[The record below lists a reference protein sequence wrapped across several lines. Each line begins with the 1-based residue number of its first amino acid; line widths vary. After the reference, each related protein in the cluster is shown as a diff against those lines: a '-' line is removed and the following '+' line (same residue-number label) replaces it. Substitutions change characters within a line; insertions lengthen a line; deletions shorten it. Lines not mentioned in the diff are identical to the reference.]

1 MSTPNF
7 IAASREAYG
16 CVMVSKHLDRESAL
30 LEPSTGIAA
39 PKTRALTTSG
49 LTGKGL
55 AFQLAV
61 CSSILLACI
70 VIASVFGST
79 PVHLRDILN
88 RNSTGHEV
96 FFVLRLPRAFMA
108 ALAGGSLALAG
119 VLFQALL
126 RDSLA
131 TPYTLGVSS
140 GASLGAVVAI
150 CLGWNTLA
158 GFSAVPA
165 FSLVGAGLVLLAI
178 SRVASRGGMSSQSLL
193 LAGITMNSI
202 CGAVIIFLQSITS
215 FTQSLGITRW
225 LMGELD
231 APEYGILAELSV
243 ILIPACLVA
252 WWFGR
257 AWNLLAIGDDWANAR
272 GIPARKFLIIG
283 FLIGSVVTAAVTA
296 YTGPIGFVGLIV
308 PHALRLKFGA
318 DHRVLIPCSFL
329 LGGAF
334 LVLSD
339 LVSRVLLAPTEIPV
353 GVITALV
360 GGPVF
365 IWMLYS
371 RETHRGS

>member
-1 MSTPNF
+1 
-7 IAASREAYG
+7 
-16 CVMVSKHLDRESAL
+16 MVSKHPGRESVL
-30 LEPSTGIAA
+30 LEPTTVTGTPQ
-39 PKTRALTTSG
+39 PKTLTTSG
-49 LTGKGL
+49 LTSKGL
-55 AFQLAV
+55 GIRLAV
-61 CSSILLACI
+61 CSSILLVSI
-70 VIASVFGST
+70 FIATIFGST
-79 PVHLRDILN
+79 SIHFRDLLDP
-88 RNSTGHEV
+88 NSTGYEV

-126 RDSLA
+126 RNSLA

-165 FSLVGAGLVLLAI
+165 FAFLGAGLVLLAI
-178 SRVASRGGMSSQSLL
+178 SKVASRGGMSSQSLL
-193 LAGITMNSI
+193 LAGITLNSI
-202 CGAVIIFLQSITS
+202 CGAVILFLHSISS
-215 FTQSLGITRW
+215 FTQSLVITRW

-231 APEYGILAELSV
+231 APQYGTLAGLAGV
-243 ILIPACLVA
+243 LIPACLIA

-272 GIPARKFLIIG
+272 GVPARKFLIVG

-308 PHALRLKFGA
+308 PHALRLTLGA

-334 LVLSD
+334 LALCDLLS
-339 LVSRVLLAPTEIPV
+339 RILLAPTEIPV
-353 GVITALV
+353 GVITAIV

>member
-1 MSTPNF
+1 
-7 IAASREAYG
+7 
-16 CVMVSKHLDRESAL
+16 MVSKHPGRGSAL
-30 LEPSTGIAA
+30 LENSATTGA
-39 PKTRALTTSG
+39 PRPETFTTLG
-49 LTGKGL
+49 LTSKGL
-55 AFQLAV
+55 GIRLAV
-61 CSSILLACI
+61 CSGILLI
-70 VIASVFGST
+70 SIFIATVFGST
-79 PVHLRDILN
+79 SLHLQDILD
-88 RNSTGHEV
+88 RNSTDHEV

-165 FSLVGAGLVLLAI
+165 FAFLGAGVVLLAI

-193 LAGITMNSI
+193 LAGITMTSI
-202 CGAVIIFLQSITS
+202 CGAVVVFLHSISS
-215 FTQSLGITRW
+215 FTQSLVITRW

-231 APEYGILAELSV
+231 APPYGTLAELAG
-243 ILIPACLVA
+243 ILIPACLIA

-272 GIPARKFLIIG
+272 GVPAKKFLIVG
-283 FLIGSVVTAAVTA
+283 FLIGSVVTATVTA

-308 PHALRLKFGA
+308 PHALRLKLGA
-318 DHRVLIPCSFL
+318 DYRVLIPCSFL

-334 LVLSD
+334 LALSD
-339 LVSRVLLAPTEIPV
+339 LLSRVLLAPTEIPV

-371 RETHRGS
+371 RETHRGR

>member
-1 MSTPNF
+1 
-7 IAASREAYG
+7 
-16 CVMVSKHLDRESAL
+16 MVSKSPGSESVL
-30 LEPSTGIAA
+30 WRPPVSTAEA
-39 PKTRALTTSG
+39 PASKPIGARV

-55 AFQLAV
+55 QLRLLTCCV
-61 CSSILLACI
+61 ILLASI
-70 VIASVFGST
+70 FVGTIFGST
-79 PVHLRDILN
+79 PIHFRDLLD

-96 FFVLRLPRAFMA
+96 FFVLRLPRAIMA

-140 GASLGAVVAI
+140 GASMGAVIAI

-158 GFSAVPA
+158 GFSAVPLLA
-165 FSLVGAGLVLLAI
+165 FVGSGLVLLAI
-178 SRVASRGGMSSQSLL
+178 SQVAARGGMSSQSLL

-202 CGAVIIFLQSITS
+202 CGAIIIFLHSVSS
-215 FTQSLGITRW
+215 FTQSLLITRW
-225 LMGELD
+225 LMGDLD
-231 APEYGILAELSV
+231 APEYRTLIELTCV
-243 ILIPACLVA
+243 LIPACLVA

-257 AWNLLAIGDDWANAR
+257 AWNLLAIGDDWARAR
-272 GIPARKFLIIG
+272 GVSARKFLTLG
-283 FLIGSVVTAAVTA
+283 YLIGSLVTAAVTA

-308 PHALRLKFGA
+308 PHALRQKLGA

-339 LVSRVLLAPTEIPV
+339 LVSRIILIPTDVPV
-353 GVITALV
+353 GVVTALI

-371 RETHRGS
+371 RETRRHH